1 MATASPSFITTQ
13 EPSQKMNNTLE
24 LATEFAPDILAD
36 IPAPDPFEEIIAKHG
51 EPFIL
56 SAKGKPINLN
66 PMLAPAVYASRNDVI
81 HDGLTRS
88 FYEYNPTDGIWSA
101 TPPDTMRGKLSDLI
115 FEIGNDLEQPNIT
128 AKERSDSKLVGA
140 VNNLRTLTDGR
151 FDDRPSGFIHCENG
165 MLDVATGI
173 LRPFDP
179 SFKSRNKT
187 PFRWDENAKCPRFL
201 SELLE
206 PAIDAHDIA
215 LIQLYIGMA
224 LMGRN
229 LAQRLLLLTGTAGG
243 GKSQFVIAIEGLVG
257 RLNCAQ
263 LRTEMLA
270 ERFETERLVGKTLLL
285 GRDVPGNFLQS
296 KGAHVL
302 KALTGGDS
310 LDTERKGVMGGHTI
324 DGEFSAII
332 TSNSRLRVR
341 LDGDTD
347 AWRRRLLIVNYCQPK
362 TEKPIPDFGRALLNE
377 EGAGILRWA
386 VDGARRLL
394 DLGYKIP
401 VSADQQAR
409 VDSLLFESDALRT
422 FVGQELIVGTGS
434 DLTTSEIVEMFFA
447 YCDARHWKTDSVRNI
462 ERDLPDIMMEL
473 HRAAK
478 SNSLFRDEKA
488 AKGYRGIKFRQN
500 GTVGTADS
508 NPYVC

>member
-1 MATASPSFITTQ
+1 M
-13 EPSQKMNNTLE
+13 E
-24 LATEFAPDILAD
+24 LATEFAPEVLGD
-36 IPAPDPFEEIIAKHG
+36 IPEPDPFEDIIAKHG
-51 EPFIL
+51 APFIVN
-56 SAKGKPINLN
+56 AKGHPISMN
-66 PMLAPAVYASRNDVI
+66 PMLAPAVYASRNNVI
-81 HDGLTRS
+81 HDGLTRT
-88 FYEYNPTDGIWSA
+88 FYEYSSTDGIWSP
-101 TPPDTMRGKLSDLI
+101 TSPDFMRGKMNDLI
-115 FEIGNDLEQPNIT
+115 FEIGNDLKQPNIAT
-128 AKERSDSKLVGA
+128 KERSDSKLVGA
-140 VNNLRTLTDGR
+140 ANNLRALTDGR
-151 FDDRPSGFIHCENG
+151 FDDRPSGYVHCENG
-165 MLDVATGI
+165 MLDVTTGN

-187 PFRWDENAKCPRFL
+187 PFEWNEDAKCHRFL

-206 PAIDAHDIA
+206 PAIDAADIA
-215 LIQLYIGMA
+215 LIQLYVGMV

-263 LRTEMLA
+263 LRTDLLT

-324 DGEFSAII
+324 DGEFCGII

-347 AWRRRLLIVNYCQPK
+347 AWRRRLMIVKYDQPK
-362 TEKPIPDFGRALLNE
+362 PEKPIPDFGRLLLKE

-386 VDGARRLL
+386 VDGARQLL

-401 VSADQQAR
+401 ITSTQQAR

-422 FVGQELIVGTGS
+422 FVGQEIVIAAGE
-434 DLTTSEIVEMFFA
+434 DLTTSEIVERFFY
-447 YCDARHWKTDSVRNI
+447 YCDARQWTPDSVRNA
-462 ERDLPDIMMEL
+462 ERDLPDILMEL

-478 SNSLFRDEKA
+478 SSSLERDGKS
-488 AKGYRGIKFRQN
+488 AKGYRGVKFSQN
-500 GTVGTADS
+500 GTVGTAHL
-508 NPYVC
+508 NPYVSEN